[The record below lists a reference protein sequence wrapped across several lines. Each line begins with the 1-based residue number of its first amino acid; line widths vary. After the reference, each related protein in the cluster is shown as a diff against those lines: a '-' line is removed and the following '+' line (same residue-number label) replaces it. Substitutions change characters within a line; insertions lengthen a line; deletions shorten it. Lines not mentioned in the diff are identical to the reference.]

1 MSGSAG
7 FQTAERNPAGKM
19 PALPGRLR
27 NISYVIP
34 VQAKSG
40 NDRLSRVQ
48 IEQDVALCASK
59 LPSLICR
66 PVGVYMM
73 RTDLV
78 ALFEFEQDGDDIRI
92 VTEKHY
98 RLVPP
103 EDVTEEDLAR
113 YRQRFSDRA

>member
-1 MSGSAG
+1 M
-7 FQTAERNPAGKM
+7 TLWGKRRHASSSR
-19 PALPGRLR
+19 PR
-27 NISYVIP
+27 NITYVIP

-48 IEQDVALCASK
+48 IEQDVALCANK

-78 ALFEFEQDGDDIRI
+78 ALFEFEQDGDDIGV

-103 EDVTEEDLAR
+103 DEVTDQDLVR
-113 YRQRFSDRA
+113 YQQRFSDSA